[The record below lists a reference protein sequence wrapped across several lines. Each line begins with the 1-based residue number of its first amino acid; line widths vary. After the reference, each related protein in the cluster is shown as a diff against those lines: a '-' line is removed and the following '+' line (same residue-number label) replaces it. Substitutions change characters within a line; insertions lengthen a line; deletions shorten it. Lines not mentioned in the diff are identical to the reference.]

1 MSPAVTALSAAERE
15 LFVSSARSALTGV
28 WPTAT
33 SAGAA
38 DAGAADAGPDDT
50 GRDGA
55 GLNGRV
61 WGLAAECGWFEL
73 GEAGDL
79 QTALAL
85 AAELGRAA
93 CPLPV
98 LDGFAAVRLAGPG
111 SWLADGVAAGT
122 VRVLVAPDAGP
133 EEVWYAEAAAAATH
147 VLLLPGPGG
156 TARVRAIAAVRP
168 RDGLA
173 VPAWCD
179 LRLGEER
186 ARLEVSAEQA
196 AEAIAVLRLGL
207 AARAAAAAQR
217 THELAVEHART
228 RVQFG
233 KVIGSFGAVQQR
245 TASNQIDVSANA
257 LLLGEAARAFA
268 AGAPHWPLAARL
280 AVEHVR
286 LTAAAV
292 QLGAQHTLA
301 ASGYFTEHE
310 GPWLFRRVHADL
322 ARLNTQRDPAGEV
335 ADSLVEA
342 GLALPP
348 VSADEHGERL
358 RAELRA
364 LLAEHATGDPARP
377 YGDGGTLRQAMA
389 GRGYFGMGWP
399 AAHGGREASV
409 AEQVVLNE
417 EIQYHRA
424 PVGDALNTV
433 MLLGN
438 SILRHGTQEQQA
450 EFLPRMRRGEI
461 RFCLGYSE
469 PETGSDL
476 ASLRTRAVQ
485 DGGGWVINGQ
495 KSWTTNAHVATHVW
509 LACRTNPEAVPRH
522 AGITVFLISME
533 TPGITVQRH
542 TALSGEISCTVF
554 YDDVRVPDSAR
565 VGQVNG
571 GWRVIIDALAGE
583 RVVMGGV
590 AAVLRRQF
598 DDLLA
603 GVRTDP
609 VRYVGPPGSAA
620 RAVLGRLAARLQATR
635 VLVAAAINATASG
648 RGAALEAP
656 MAGVLGGELA
666 EEFGEAILDLLGPEA
681 ALAEPHPGSPFP
693 PTLEYQLRLAPMF
706 VIGGGTNDIQRGMI
720 ARALGLQR

>member
-1 MSPAVTALSAAERE
+1 VNPAVTSLSAAERE
-15 LFVSSARSALTGV
+15 LFVSSARSALAGV
-28 WPTAT
+28 WPSAT
-33 SAGAA
+33 TAGAA
-38 DAGAADAGPDDT
+38 DSDLIGQLWD
-50 GRDGA
+50 
-55 GLNGRV
+55 
-61 WGLAAECGWFEL
+61 LAAECGWFEL

-85 AAELGRAA
+85 TAELGRAA

-98 LDGFAAVRLAGPG
+98 LDGFAAVRLGGAE
-111 SWLADGVAAGT
+111 SWLAVGVAGGT
-122 VRVLVAPDAGP
+122 VRVLVAAADGRDQ
-133 EEVWYAEAAAAATH
+133 VWYADAAAAATH
-147 VLLLPGPGG
+147 VLLLPAVGG
-156 TARVRAIAAVRP
+156 AASVRAIAAVRP
-168 RDGLA
+168 RAGLA
-173 VPAWCD
+173 APAWYD
-179 LRLGEER
+179 VTLGGEE

-196 AEAIAVLRLGL
+196 AEAIALLRLGL
-207 AARAAAAAQR
+207 AARAAAAARR
-217 THELAVEHART
+217 THEFAVEHART

-245 TASNQIDVSANA
+245 TASSQIDVSANA
-257 LLLGEAARAFA
+257 LLLDEAARTFA
-268 AGAPHWPLAARL
+268 AGAAHWPLAARL

-286 LTAAAV
+286 LTAAAI

-301 ASGYFTEHE
+301 ASGYFAEHE

-322 ARLNTQRDPAGEV
+322 ARLGTLPDPAGEV
-335 ADSLVEA
+335 AGSLVEG

-348 VSADEHGERL
+348 VSADEQGEQF

-364 LLAEHATGDPARP
+364 LLAGHATGDPARP
-377 YGDGGTLRQAMA
+377 FGDGGALRRDMA
-389 GRGYFGMGWP
+389 DRGYFGMGWP

-417 EIQYHRA
+417 EVQYHRA

-438 SILRHGTQEQQA
+438 SILRHGTAEQQA

-485 DGGGWVINGQ
+485 APEGWVINGQ

-509 LACRTNPEAVPRH
+509 LACRTDPEAVPRH
-522 AGITVFLISME
+522 AGITVFLIPMDI
-533 TPGITVQRH
+533 PGITVQRH

-571 GWRVIIDALAGE
+571 GWRVITDALAGE
-583 RVVMGGV
+583 RVVMGGI

-609 VRYVGPPGSAA
+609 ARYAGPPGSAG

-635 VLVAAAINATASG
+635 VLVAAAINATSTG

-666 EEFGEAILDLLGPEA
+666 EEFGEAILDLLGAEV

-693 PTLEYQLRLAPMF
+693 PTLEYQLRLSPMY

-720 ARALGLQR
+720 ARALGLPR

>member
-1 MSPAVTALSAAERE
+1 VNPAVTSLSAAERD
-15 LFVSSARSALTGV
+15 LFVSSARSALAGV
-28 WPTAT
+28 WPAATA
-33 SAGAA
+33 AGAE
-38 DAGAADAGPDDT
+38 GV
-50 GRDGA
+50 DG
-55 GLNGRV
+55 LIGRV
-61 WGLAAECGWFEL
+61 WDVAAECGWFEL

-85 AAELGRAA
+85 TAELGRVA

-98 LDGFAAVRLAGPG
+98 LDGFAAVWLAGPQSSIAAEIAAG
-111 SWLADGVAAGT
+111 AARVLIAAADG
-122 VRVLVAPDAGP
+122 RD
-133 EEVWYAEAAAAATH
+133 EVWYADAATAATH
-147 VLLLPGPGG
+147 VLLLPERGG
-156 TARVRAIAAVRP
+156 VASLRAIAAVRP
-168 RDGLA
+168 RAGLA
-173 VPAWCD
+173 APAWHD
-179 LRLGEER
+179 VSLGGDQ
-186 ARLEVSAEQA
+186 ARLDVGAEQA
-196 AEAIAVLRLGL
+196 AEAIVLLRLGL
-207 AARAAAAAQR
+207 TARAAAAAQR
-217 THELAVEHART
+217 THEFAVEHART
-228 RVQFG
+228 RIQFG

-257 LLLGEAARAFA
+257 LLLGEAARSFA

-280 AVEHVR
+280 AVAHVR

-301 ASGYFTEHE
+301 ASGYFDEHE

-322 ARLNTQRDPAGEV
+322 ARLATLPDPAGEV
-335 ADSLVEA
+335 ADSLVEG

-348 VSADEHGERL
+348 VSADEQGERF
-358 RAELRA
+358 RAELAA
-364 LLAEHATGDPARP
+364 LLGSHATGDPARP
-377 YGDGGTLRQAMA
+377 FGDGGALRQDMA
-389 GRGYFGMGWP
+389 ERGYFGMGWP
-399 AAHGGREASV
+399 AAHGGRDASV

-417 EIQYHRA
+417 EVQYHQA
-424 PVGDALNTV
+424 PVRDALNTV

-438 SILRHGTQEQQA
+438 SILRHGTPEQQA

-485 DGGGWVINGQ
+485 LPGAEAVGGACWVINGQ

-509 LACRTNPEAVPRH
+509 LACRTDPDAVPRH
-522 AGITVFLISME
+522 AGITVFLIPMD

-554 YDDVRVPDSAR
+554 YDDVRVPDTAR

-609 VRYVGPPGSAA
+609 ARYAGAPGSSG

-635 VLVAAAINATASG
+635 VLVAAAINATSSG

-656 MAGVLGGELA
+656 IAGVLGGELA
-666 EEFGEAILDLLGPEA
+666 EEFGEAVLELLGPEA

-720 ARALGLQR
+720 ARALGLPR